1 MERPLTQRVS
11 ISTPTIKTDGVA
23 TVITD
28 NLEVTFQNAEDETN
42 FKEMVKDLKIE
53 NDPRMQLYLLNS
65 MSFAGVNFMVNRLPF
80 ILRMY

>member
-65 MSFAGVNFMVNRLPF
+65 MSFAGVNFMVN
-80 ILRMY
+80 

>member
-1 MERPLTQRVS
+1 MERPITQRVS

-65 MSFAGVNFMVNRLPF
+65 MSFAGVNFMVN
-80 ILRMY
+80 